1 MLGFDAIRVGLL
13 LKIVPLECCVM
24 ALYLSDFI
32 NFFFFFFFLF
42 FFFFFF
48 DPACMLYRKVTK
60 LWVARNLCGNLP
72 KFQEKRQSLRVF
84 CPILAN

>member
-1 MLGFDAIRVGLL
+1 MRSGSVCSLNCVARVLN
-13 LKIVPLECCVM
+13 KIM

-32 NFFFFFFFLF
+32 NFFFLF
-42 FFFFFF
+42 FFSFFF

-60 LWVARNLCGNLP
+60 LWVARNLSCNLP
-72 KFQEKRQSLRVF
+72 KIQEKRESLRVF